1 MTYPGWQYVPPP
13 PPPKPKRTGLWVGLT
28 FTAAVLLALLI
39 TGFVAPGFFLGK
51 NKIDPAAGPSKT
63 AQQIVD
69 GLNHQDKAS
78 LTGLRCADAGPTVDT
93 AVRTVDRVESATVD
107 GAVVKV
113 SETEY
118 RSTMRVSSQG
128 RVNPFVNTIVSEN
141 AHWCWKNITNED
153 SRSGDS
159 PRSPTTTKSA

>member
-1 MTYPGWQYVPPP
+1 MTYPGWQYAP

-28 FTAAVLLALLI
+28 FAAAVLLALLI

-63 AQQIVD
+63 AQDIVD

-78 LTGLRCADAGPTVDT
+78 LTVLKCADAVSNVDS
-93 AVRTVDRVESATVD
+93 AVKAVDKVESASVD

-118 RSTMRVSSQG
+118 RSTMQVSSQG
-128 RVNPFVNTIVSEN
+128 STNPFVNTIVSEN
-141 AHWCWKNITNED
+141 EHWCWKNISNGD
-153 SRSGDS
+153 SSHGDS
-159 PRSPTTTKSA
+159 PRTPTTTKSA